1 LIDDRVFSHLTAMSD
16 ARGLFEHANGLLP
29 RLEHGYCTD
38 DNARLLTLTSLHDDL
53 GAPHALSRMSLR
65 FVREAQMPDGRT
77 RNRMDTDGRWTD
89 QPTTEDCW
97 GRGLAGLGNAAAH
110 HDNPTIRKWALRGF
124 ERGARRRSDWPRAM
138 AFAAIGAAEVA
149 TVASTHH
156 EARALLRAA
165 VETIGP
171 LPSSGTWCWP
181 EPRLR
186 YANATLAEAL
196 IAAGAALGDRR
207 AQQQGLDMLQWLLE
221 LEMTPGHLSVVG
233 HGGRGP
239 DDEGPQFDQ
248 QPIEVAAMADA
259 CWRALRMTDDPDWAR
274 GIAAADAWF
283 RGKNDAGLTMFDDA
297 SQGGYDGL
305 HADRV
310 NRNQGAESTLAYI
323 TTAYR
328 AAQMQRVG

>member
-1 LIDDRVFSHLTAMSD
+1 MSD
-16 ARGLFEHANGLLP
+16 ARGLFEHADGLEP
-29 RLEHGYCTD
+29 RLDHGYCTD
-38 DNARLLTLTSLHDDL
+38 DNARLLTISSLHDDI

-65 FVREAQMPDGRT
+65 FVREAQMPDGST

-89 QPTTEDCW
+89 LATTEDCW

-110 HDNPTIRKWALRGF
+110 HDNPTIRKWAMRGF
-124 ERGARRRSDWPRAM
+124 ERGARRRSEWPRAM

-149 TVASTHH
+149 SVAATHH
-156 EARALLRAA
+156 EARALLRAT

-171 LPSSGTWCWP
+171 LPSTGTWCWP

-196 IAAGAALGDRR
+196 IAAGAVLGNRR
-207 AQQQGLDMLQWLLE
+207 ALQQGLDMLHWLLE
-221 LEMTPGHLSVVG
+221 LEMAPGHLSVVG
-233 HGGRGP
+233 HHGRGP
-239 DDEGPQFDQ
+239 DDDGPQFDQ

-259 CWRALRMTDDPDWAR
+259 CWRALRVTDDPHWAL
-274 GIAAADAWF
+274 GIGAADAWF
-283 RGKNDAGLTMFDDA
+283 RGENDSGLTMFDDV
-297 SQGGYDGL
+297 SRGGYDGL

-310 NRNQGAESTLAYI
+310 NRNQGAESTLAYV
-323 TTAYR
+323 TTTYR